1 MCWRAAVRSH
11 AFVRAQG
18 SARAGT
24 EAAAAPA
31 ARCPSPVVW
40 FMHVACSAPFCNVGA
55 AAAVVAWRTAAHA
68 AQLRAALRESPLL
81 MALLD
86 TIAADSIVRHRS
98 LNPPNGT
105 LYIRVISR
113 TAAFP
118 ALRSCATL
126 LLNADVPRLVAARGA
141 PFAALPNPQHNLN
154 E

>member
-1 MCWRAAVRSH
+1 MLCAILPTLAS
-11 AFVRAQG
+11 
-18 SARAGT
+18 
-24 EAAAAPA
+24 
-31 ARCPSPVVW
+31 
-40 FMHVACSAPFCNVGA
+40 
-55 AAAVVAWRTAAHA
+55 AAAVVVWRNAAHA

-126 LLNADVPRLVAARGA
+126 LLNGDVPRHVAARGA

-154 E
+154 K